1 MMTLAVE
8 CCGQT
13 KAGAEVVLRAMTPSD
28 VPVLASA
35 FSEMDPWHRL
45 GLGGEHLAR
54 FFASTQSNRFRK
66 TVVIDGDT
74 AGVVIVEQPWL
85 FGSYLKFFG
94 IFAEAQGH
102 GAGSLVLRHLLE
114 QARKQGFR
122 NYWIM
127 TSAFNAGA
135 IALYE
140 RHGFERVA
148 VLPDLIVAG
157 DDEILFRQM
166 LG

>member
-1 MMTLAVE
+1 MMTDAVE

-13 KAGAEVVLRAMTPSD
+13 TAGAQVVLRAMTPTD
-28 VPVLASA
+28 VPVLAAA
-35 FSEMDPWHRL
+35 FAEMDPWHRL
-45 GLGGEHLAR
+45 GLGGAHLAR
-54 FFASTQSNRFRK
+54 IFASTQSNRFRK
-66 TVVIDGDT
+66 TVVIDGET
-74 AGVVIVEQPWL
+74 AGVVIAEQPWL

-94 IFAEAQGH
+94 IFAEAQGQ
-102 GAGSLVLRHLLE
+102 GAGSVILQHLLE
-114 QARKQGFR
+114 QARTLGVR

-140 RHGFERVA
+140 RHGFDRVA

-166 LG
+166 LR